1 MKRKW
6 IFLFSLLTLLL
17 SFGQE
22 LKASYSY
29 YEEEDQNESENYTEA
44 ENDAYISENLN
55 AASNNNSA
63 STEEIANRINDEKTK
78 LLELSENISVTIPLE
93 TESELE
99 AMNVTREPAVLDPT
113 NDQGYNQN
121 DDQTESNEED
131 RSLFAD
137 EESDSVQM
145 GSSAILKPAFQN
157 NLDQSAPTYQK
168 RKIRSR

>member
-1 MKRKW
+1 MMKRKW
-6 IFLFSLLTLLL
+6 IFLFSLLTLLFA
-17 SFGQE
+17 SSQE
-22 LKASYSY
+22 LRANYSY
-29 YEEEDQNESENYTEA
+29 YEEEDQNENYTEA
-44 ENDAYISENLN
+44 EDDAYISENLN
-55 AASNNNSA
+55 SASNNNST
-63 STEEIANRINDEKTK
+63 STEEIANRISDEKTK
-78 LLELSENISVTIPLE
+78 LLELSENISVAIPLE

-121 DDQTESNEED
+121 DEQIENNEED

-145 GSSAILKPAFQN
+145 GSSAILKPTHQT